1 MRKIVAVLILVFAF
15 TLTSEAQRRI
25 KRMQKDPMTVEQQT
39 TLAIKKMTLALDLS
53 EAQQKQI
60 KPIIQ
65 KQIEERKTQREA
77 IKKRMEEKKRMEA
90 KERFEH
96 QNKMLDKK
104 IEMKNKMKSILNKEQ
119 FEKFEKM
126 AKRRERGKR
135 QKMEKMVKMRKMKE
149 WKKKKELEKDDN

>member
-15 TLTSEAQRRI
+15 TLTLEAQRKI

-53 EAQQKQI
+53 DAQQKQI